1 MHMKDQ
7 ADDTAITNGLGEQN
21 QLIPLDPEQ
30 MTTGLNDTYP
40 QAPPSEES
48 SKAVAAIPA
57 SPAISAYEVPEAA
70 STKPL
75 WQRLSLKAKA
85 TSLAV
90 FIGVAPVIA
99 VGTAAYFFANQS
111 VSQKIIA
118 NKEATTEQIS
128 AKVATYMRERYGDI
142 QIMSSLDLFTDPTL
156 RSSTTKQAKQ
166 AALDQFINAYTIYN
180 SIAFFDLNGNVL
192 AQSSGDALGNHKD
205 RSYFQAAVKT
215 GEPHISQ
222 PLLSK
227 SSGLI
232 SVYTSNLVRDRAT
245 GKAIGVMRARLP
257 VTFLEDLLK
266 GIEDYENGYLVDKNG
281 KLFAG
286 SNAAQASILAANKT
300 GQPLAANDRFS
311 WYKRVKDSKEAEH
324 VLTSNELQ
332 SFVPFET
339 LKNADDPFLKNLP
352 DLGWQ
357 TILETDKGIAFNS
370 VQQLLWTLLAGS
382 LLAAILIS
390 AIAVVLAERAT
401 RPIIDSA
408 DAVNAIGQ
416 GNLEARVRVAGDD
429 ELAQLGDNIN
439 QMAEQIQTLILEQ
452 DYAAQQELERQ
463 TETAETQR
471 KQNEALQSDL
481 LKLLTDVE
489 AASDGDLTV
498 RANVDA
504 SEIGIV
510 GDFFNSIIE
519 NLRDIVARVQIASAQ
534 VNDSVSINSSSI
546 VALADEATLQAEQV
560 EQSLQFVEDLT
571 QAAQEV
577 SDNAQQAAAIAKTA
591 SETAVTGGATMDLT
605 VASID
610 QLRDTVAETAK
621 KVKRLGESSQQIS
634 KAVSLINQIALQT
647 NLLAINASIEAARA
661 GEEGRGFA
669 VVAEEVGALAS
680 QSATATKEIE
690 QIVENI
696 QLETAEVVNAMEVGT
711 TQVVEG
717 TRMVQDTKLSLGQI
731 VEVSQQIAD
740 LIQTI
745 SGSTASQTAK
755 AQMLSKLV
763 QNVAKVSV
771 NTSDSSRQVAGSLQ
785 ETVEIAKQLQ
795 ASVSTF
801 KIGSDA

>member
-1 MHMKDQ
+1 MHMQDH
-7 ADDTAITNGLGEQN
+7 ADDAPTNHVGETH
-21 QLIPLDPEQ
+21 QLVPLDPDQ
-30 MTTGLNDTYP
+30 MTTGLNGSYAQPALDD
-40 QAPPSEES
+40 
-48 SKAVAAIPA
+48 SKAVASIPA
-57 SPAISAYEVPEAA
+57 APADTYETPADAA
-70 STKPL
+70 TVKPL
-75 WQRLSLKAKA
+75 WQRLSLKSKA
-85 TSLAV
+85 TALAV
-90 FIGVAPVIA
+90 LIGVAPVIA
-99 VGTAAYFFANQS
+99 IGTAAYFFANQS
-111 VSQKIIA
+111 VSQRIID

-142 QIMSSLDLFTDPTL
+142 QIMSSLDIFTDPTL
-156 RSSTTKQAKQ
+156 RNSTTKQAKQ
-166 AALDQFINAYTIYN
+166 AALDQFVKAYTIYN

-192 AQSSGDALGNHKD
+192 AQSSGDTLGNHKS

-215 GEPHISQ
+215 EKPHISQ

-227 SSGLI
+227 SSGI
-232 SVYTSNLVRDRAT
+232 IAVYTSNVVRDRAT
-245 GKAIGVMRARLP
+245 GKPIGVMRARMP

-266 GIEDYENGYLVDKNG
+266 GIEDYENGYLVDQNG

-286 SNAAQASILAANKT
+286 SNQAQAAILAANKT
-300 GQPLAANDRFS
+300 GEPLAANDKFS
-311 WYKRVKDSKEAEH
+311 WYKTVKDSNESKEI
-324 VLTSNELQ
+324 LTSDKLQ
-332 SFVPFET
+332 SFVPFQALNNSE
-339 LKNADDPFLKNLP
+339 DPFLKNLP
-352 DLGWQ
+352 NLGWQ

-370 VQQLLWTLLAGS
+370 VQQLLWTLLAGTA
-382 LLAAILIS
+382 LAAILIS
-390 AIAVVLAERAT
+390 AIAVVVAERAT
-401 RPIIDSA
+401 RPIIGSA

-416 GNLEARVRVAGDD
+416 GDLDARVQVAGDD
-429 ELAQLGDNIN
+429 ELAQLGNNIN

-463 TETAETQR
+463 TETAEAQR
-471 KQNEALQSDL
+471 RQNEALQSDL

-519 NLRDIVARVQIASAQ
+519 NLRDIVARVQVAATQ
-534 VNDSVSINSSSI
+534 VNDSVSTNSSSI

-577 SDNAQQAAAIAKTA
+577 ADNAQQAATIAQTA
-591 SETAVTGGATMDLT
+591 SETAVNGGATMDLT

-610 QLRDTVAETAK
+610 QLRETVAETAK

-696 QLETAEVVNAMEVGT
+696 QLETAEVVNAMELGT

-740 LIQTI
+740 LVQTI

-755 AQMLSKLV
+755 AQMLTKLV

-795 ASVSTF
+795 ESVRTF
-801 KIGSDA
+801 KIASDA

>member
-1 MHMKDQ
+1 MHMKDH
-7 ADDTAITNGLGEQN
+7 ADDAAITNNLGDAN
-21 QLIPLDPEQ
+21 QLVPLDPEQ
-30 MTTGLNDTYP
+30 MTAGLNESYP
-40 QAPPSEES
+40 QELASNE
-48 SKAVAAIPA
+48 SKAVAPIPA
-57 SPAISAYEVPEAA
+57 APAAYEVTPEAA
-70 STKPL
+70 TVKPL

-85 TSLAV
+85 TTLALV
-90 FIGVAPVIA
+90 IGVAPIIG

-111 VSQKIIA
+111 ISQKIIET
-118 NKEATTEQIS
+118 KETSTTQVA
-128 AKVATYMRERYGDI
+128 AKVASYMRERYGDI
-142 QIMSSLDLFTDPTL
+142 QIMSSLDIFIDPTL
-156 RSSTTKQAKQ
+156 RGSTTKQAKQ
-166 AALDQFINAYTIYN
+166 AALDKFIDAYTIYN
-180 SIAFFDLNGNVL
+180 SIAFFDLKGNVL
-192 AQSSGDALGNHKD
+192 AQSSGEALGNHSD
-205 RSYFQAAVKT
+205 RSYFQAALKSDK
-215 GEPHISQ
+215 PIISQ

-232 SVYTSNLVRDRAT
+232 SVYSANVVRDRGT
-245 GKAIGVMRARLP
+245 GKPIGVVRARLP

-266 GIEDYENGYLVDKNG
+266 GVENYENGYLVDQNG
-281 KLFAG
+281 NLFAG
-286 SNAAQASILAANKT
+286 SNEAQAEILAANKT
-300 GQPLAANDRFS
+300 GQPLTADKKFS
-311 WYKRVKDSKEAEH
+311 WYKTVKDSNQPEYILESDKLE
-324 VLTSNELQ
+324 TI
-332 SFVPFET
+332 VPFQA
-339 LKNADDPFLKNLP
+339 LNNSDDPFLKNLP
-352 DLGWQ
+352 SLGWKAIVESDRG
-357 TILETDKGIAFNS
+357 TAFKS
-370 VQQLLWTLLAGS
+370 LQQLQWSLIAGS
-382 LLAAILIS
+382 ALAAIVIG
-390 AIAVVLAERAT
+390 AIAVILSERAT
-401 RPIIDSA
+401 RPIVDSA
-408 DAVNAIGQ
+408 EAVSAIGQ
-416 GNLEARVRVAGDD
+416 GDLDARVQVAGED
-429 ELAQLGDNIN
+429 ELAQLGGNIN

-452 DYAAQQELERQ
+452 EYAAQQELERQ
-463 TETAETQR
+463 TETAEQQR
-471 KQNEALQSDL
+471 KQNETLQADL

-519 NLRDIVARVQIASAQ
+519 NLRDIVGRVQIAAIQ
-534 VNDSVSINSSSI
+534 VNESVSTNSSSI
-546 VALADEATLQAEQV
+546 VALADEANVQAEQV

-571 QAAQEV
+571 HAAQEV
-577 SDNAQQAAAIAKTA
+577 AVNAQQAAEIAKTA
-591 SETAVTGGATMDLT
+591 SETAVTGGSTMDQT

-610 QLRDTVAETAK
+610 QLRETVAETAK

-717 TRMVQDTKLSLGQI
+717 TRMVQDTKQSLGQI
-731 VEVSQQIAD
+731 VAVSQQIAD
-740 LIQTI
+740 LVQTI

-763 QNVAKVSV
+763 QNVAKVSE
-771 NTSDSSRQVAGSLQ
+771 NTSESSRQVAGSLQ

-801 KIGSDA
+801 KIGMEA

>member
-1 MHMKDQ
+1 MHMKDH
-7 ADDTAITNGLGEQN
+7 ADDTATNNGLGDKN
-21 QLIPLDPEQ
+21 VVPLDLEQ
-30 MTTGLNDTYP
+30 MSASFNDAYP
-40 QAPPSEES
+40 QNIPSDE

-57 SPAISAYEVPEAA
+57 SPAVSDEPVPEAA
-70 STKPL
+70 TVKPL

-85 TSLAV
+85 TTLAV

-111 VSQKIIA
+111 ITQKVIDT
-118 NKEATTEQIS
+118 KEATATQIS
-128 AKVATYMRERYGDI
+128 AKVASYMRERYGDI
-142 QIMSSLDLFTDPTL
+142 QIMSSLDIFIDPTL
-156 RSSTTKQAKQ
+156 RGSTTKQAKQ
-166 AALDQFINAYTIYN
+166 AALDKFVDAYTIYN
-180 SIAFFDLNGNVL
+180 SIAFFDLKGNVL
-192 AQSSGDALGNHKD
+192 AQSSGKALGNHSD
-205 RSYFQAAVKT
+205 RSYFQAAVKS
-215 GEPHISQ
+215 GKPFISQ
-222 PLLSK
+222 PILSK

-232 SVYTSNLVRDRAT
+232 SVYSASVVRDRGT
-245 GKAIGVMRARLP
+245 GKPIGVVRARLP

-266 GIEDYENGYLVDKNG
+266 GVDKSENGYLVDQNG

-286 SNAAQASILAANKT
+286 SNEAQATILAANKS
-300 GQPLAANDRFS
+300 GQPLSADEKFS
-311 WYKRVKDSKEAEH
+311 WYKTVKDSDQADHRSGSGK
-324 VLTSNELQ
+324 LQ
-332 SFVPFET
+332 SYAPFQA
-339 LKNADDPFLKNLP
+339 LNNSDDPFLKNLP
-352 DLGWQ
+352 PLGWQ
-357 TILETDKGIAFNS
+357 TILESDEGVAFNT
-370 VQQLLWTLLAGS
+370 VQQLQWTLIAGTA
-382 LLAAILIS
+382 LAALVIGAL
-390 AIAVVLAERAT
+390 AVIFAERAT
-401 RPIIDSA
+401 RPIIASA
-408 DAVNAIGQ
+408 EAVNLIGQ
-416 GNLEARVRVAGDD
+416 GDLDARVQVSGED

-452 DYAAQQELERQ
+452 EYTAQQELERQ
-463 TETAETQR
+463 TETAEQQR
-471 KQNEALQSDL
+471 KQNETLQADL
-481 LKLLTDVE
+481 LTLLTDVE

-519 NLRDIVARVQIASAQ
+519 NLRDIVAQVQVASAQ
-534 VNDSVSINSSSI
+534 VNDSVSTNSSSI
-546 VALADEATLQAEQV
+546 VTLADEASAQAEQV

-577 SDNAQQAAAIAKTA
+577 SDNAQQAAEIAKTA
-591 SETAVTGGATMDLT
+591 SETAVNGGATMDLT

-610 QLRDTVAETAK
+610 QLRETVAETAK

-717 TRMVQDTKLSLGQI
+717 TRMVQDTKQSLGQI
-731 VEVSQQIAD
+731 VSVSQQIAD
-740 LIQTI
+740 LVQTI

-763 QNVAKVSV
+763 QNVAKVSE

-785 ETVEIAKQLQ
+785 ETLEIAKQLQ

-801 KIGSDA
+801 KISEA

>member
-1 MHMKDQ
+1 MHMKDH
-7 ADDTAITNGLGEQN
+7 ADDAATTNSLGEKN
-21 QLIPLDPEQ
+21 QLIPLDPEE
-30 MTTGLNDTYP
+30 MTTGLNDSYP
-40 QAPPSEES
+40 QDGASEGF
-48 SKAVAAIPA
+48 KAVAAIPV
-57 SPAISAYEVPEAA
+57 SPVSSPEPGPEV
-70 STKPL
+70 TLVKPL

-85 TSLAV
+85 TALAV
-90 FIGVAPVIA
+90 FIGVAPVIGI
-99 VGTAAYFFANQS
+99 GTAAYFFANQS

-142 QIMSSLDLFTDPTL
+142 QIMSSLDVFTDPTL
-156 RSSTTKQAKQ
+156 RASTTKQAKQ
-166 AALDQFINAYTIYN
+166 AALDQFVKAYTIYN
-180 SIAFFDLNGNVL
+180 SIAFFDLNGNVI
-192 AQSSGDALGNHKD
+192 AQSSGQALGNHGD

-215 GEPHISQ
+215 GKPHISQ

-227 SSGLI
+227 SSGI
-232 SVYTSNLVRDRAT
+232 IAVYTANVVRDKAT
-245 GKAIGVMRARLP
+245 GKPIGVVRARMP

-286 SNAAQASILAANKT
+286 SNEAQAAILAANET
-300 GQPLAANDRFS
+300 GQPLSASENFS
-311 WYKRVKDSKEAEH
+311 WYKTVRDSNKGEH
-324 VLTSNELQ
+324 VLTSDKLETI
-332 SFVPFET
+332 VPFQA
-339 LKNADDPFLKNLP
+339 LQNSDDPFLKNLP

-357 TILETDKGIAFNS
+357 TILETDRGIAFSS

-382 LLAAILIS
+382 ALAAILIS
-390 AIAVVLAERAT
+390 AIAVVVAERAT

-408 DAVNAIGQ
+408 EAVNLIGQ
-416 GNLEARVRVAGDD
+416 GDLDARVQVVGDD
-429 ELAQLGDNIN
+429 ELAQLGGNIN

-463 TETAETQR
+463 TELAETQR
-471 KQNEALQSDL
+471 QQSENLQRDL
-481 LKLLTDVE
+481 LQLLTDVE

-519 NLRDIVARVQIASAQ
+519 NLRDIVARVQTAATQ
-534 VNDSVSINSSSI
+534 VNDSVSTNSSSI
-546 VALADEATLQAEQV
+546 VALADEANIQAEQV

-577 SDNAQQAAAIAKTA
+577 AVSAQQAAEIAKTA
-591 SETAVTGGATMDLT
+591 SETAVTGGSTMDQT

-610 QLRDTVAETAK
+610 QLRETVAETAK

-680 QSATATKEIE
+680 QSATATKEIQ
-690 QIVENI
+690 QIVETI

-717 TRMVQDTKLSLGQI
+717 TRMVQDTKQSLGQI
-731 VEVSQQIAD
+731 VAVSQQIAD
-740 LIQTI
+740 LVQTI

-763 QNVAKVSV
+763 QNVAKVSE
-771 NTSDSSRQVAGSLQ
+771 NTSDSSRQVADSLQ
-785 ETVEIAKQLQ
+785 ETMAIAKQLQ

-801 KIGSDA
+801 KIGSEV

>member
-1 MHMKDQ
+1 MHMKDH
-7 ADDTAITNGLGEQN
+7 ADETAINNGLGEQN
-21 QLIPLDPEQ
+21 QLVPLDPEE
-30 MTTGLNDTYP
+30 MTTGLNDAYP
-40 QAPPSEES
+40 QDAASEG
-48 SKAVAAIPA
+48 SKAVAAIPV
-57 SPAISAYEVPEAA
+57 SPVSSPEPVPEAA
-70 STKPL
+70 SVKPL

-85 TSLAV
+85 TALAV
-90 FIGVAPVIA
+90 FIGVAPVI
-99 VGTAAYFFANQS
+99 GIGSAAYFFANQS

-118 NKEATTEQIS
+118 NKEEVTTQLS
-128 AKVATYMRERYGDI
+128 GKVASYMRERYGDI
-142 QIMSSLDLFTDPTL
+142 QIMTSLDIFTDPTL
-156 RSSTTKQAKQ
+156 RASTTKQAKQ
-166 AALDQFINAYTIYN
+166 AALDQFVNAYTIYN
-180 SIAFFDLNGNVL
+180 SIAFFDLKGNVI
-192 AQSSGDALGNHKD
+192 AQSSGKALGNHAD
-205 RSYFQAAVKT
+205 RSYFQAAVKS
-215 GEPHISQ
+215 GKPFISQ

-227 SSGLI
+227 SSGII
-232 SVYTSNLVRDRAT
+232 SVYTANVVRDKTT
-245 GKAIGVMRARLP
+245 GKPIGVVRARLP
-257 VTFLEDLLK
+257 VTFLEDLIK
-266 GIEDYENGYLVDKNG
+266 GIEGYENGYLADKNG

-286 SNAAQASILAANKT
+286 SNEAQATISAANKT
-300 GQPLAANDRFS
+300 GEPLSADQKFS
-311 WYKRVKDSKEAEH
+311 WYKTVKDSNEAEH
-324 VLTSNELQ
+324 VLTADKLQ
-332 SFVPFET
+332 TIVPFQA
-339 LKNADDPFLKNLP
+339 LNNSDDPFLKNLP
-352 DLGWQ
+352 ELGWQ
-357 TILETDKGIAFNS
+357 TILETDKGIAFS
-370 VQQLLWTLLAGS
+370 AVQQLQWTLMAGS
-382 LLAAILIS
+382 ALAAILIG
-390 AIAVVLAERAT
+390 AIAVVIAERAT

-408 DAVNAIGQ
+408 EAVNLIGQ
-416 GNLEARVRVAGDD
+416 GDLDARVQVAGED

-452 DYAAQQELERQ
+452 EYAAQQELERQ
-463 TETAETQR
+463 TETAEQQR
-471 KQNEALQSDL
+471 KQNEQLQADL

-498 RANVDA
+498 RAAVDA

-519 NLRDIVARVQIASAQ
+519 NLRDIVAQVQVAATQ
-534 VNDSVSINSSSI
+534 VNESVSTNSTSI
-546 VALADEATLQAEQV
+546 VVLADEANTQAEQV

-577 SDNAQQAAAIAKTA
+577 AVSAQQAAEIAKTA
-591 SETAVTGGATMDLT
+591 SETAVTGGSTMDQT

-610 QLRDTVAETAK
+610 QLRETVAETAK

-690 QIVENI
+690 QIVESI

-717 TRMVQDTKLSLGQI
+717 TRMVQDTKQSLGQI
-731 VEVSQQIAD
+731 VAVSQQIAD
-740 LIQTI
+740 LVQTI
-745 SGSTASQTAK
+745 SGSTASQTTK

-763 QNVAKVSV
+763 QNVAKVSE
-771 NTSDSSRQVAGSLQ
+771 NTSASSREVAGSLQ

-801 KIGSDA
+801 KIGSEA

>member
-1 MHMKDQ
+1 MHMKDV
-7 ADDTAITNGLGEQN
+7 DETATNNGHGDKN
-21 QLIPLDPEQ
+21 IVPLDLEQ
-30 MTTGLNDTYP
+30 MTSGLNDVYP
-40 QAPPSEES
+40 QDAGSDG
-48 SKAVAAIPA
+48 SKAVAAIPT
-57 SPAISAYEVPEAA
+57 SSAPSAEPVPEAA
-70 STKPL
+70 TVKPL
-75 WQRLSLKAKA
+75 LQRLSLKAKA
-85 TSLAV
+85 TTLAII
-90 FIGVAPVIA
+90 IGVVPVAA

-118 NKEATTEQIS
+118 NKEATTTQIA
-128 AKVATYMRERYGDI
+128 AKVASYMRERYGDI
-142 QIMSSLDLFTDPTL
+142 QIMSSLDIFIDPTL
-156 RSSTTKQAKQ
+156 RGSTTKQAKQ
-166 AALDQFINAYTIYN
+166 AALDQFVKAYTIYN
-180 SIAFFDLNGNVL
+180 SIAFFDLKGNVL
-192 AQSSGDALGNHKD
+192 AQSSGKALNNHSD

-215 GEPHISQ
+215 GQPYISQ

-227 SSGLI
+227 SSGVI
-232 SVYTSNLVRDRAT
+232 SVYTANVVKDRAT
-245 GKAIGVMRARLP
+245 GKPIGVVRARMP

-266 GIEDYENGYLVDKNG
+266 GIGKHENGYLVDQND

-286 SNAAQASILAANKT
+286 SNEAQATILKANES
-300 GQPLAANDRFS
+300 GQLLGADDQFS
-311 WYKRVKDSKEAEH
+311 WYKTVKDSKTPEFKRVSGKLET
-324 VLTSNELQ
+324 V
-332 SFVPFET
+332 VPFES
-339 LKNADDPFLKNLP
+339 LNNSDDPFLKNLP
-352 DLGWQ
+352 PLGWK
-357 TILETDKGIAFNS
+357 TIVETDEGIAFDAT
-370 VQQLLWTLLAGS
+370 QQLLWTILGGTV
-382 LLAAILIS
+382 LAAIIIS
-390 AIAVVLAERAT
+390 AIAAVIAERAT
-401 RPIIDSA
+401 RPIVDSA
-408 DAVNAIGQ
+408 EAVNAIGQ
-416 GNLEARVRVAGDD
+416 GDLDARVQVAGED

-463 TETAETQR
+463 TVSAEQQR
-471 KQNEALQSDL
+471 KQNEQLQSDL
-481 LKLLTDVE
+481 LTLLTDVE

-519 NLRDIVARVQIASAQ
+519 NLRDIVAQVQVAAAQ
-534 VNDSVSINSSSI
+534 VNDSVSTNSSAI
-546 VALADEATLQAEQV
+546 VDLADEATTQADQV

-571 QAAQEV
+571 EAAQEV
-577 SDNAQQAAAIAKTA
+577 AINAQQAAEIAKTA
-591 SETAVTGGATMDLT
+591 SETAVNGGVTMDQT
-605 VASID
+605 VDSID
-610 QLRDTVAETAK
+610 QLRETVAETAK

-717 TRMVQDTKLSLGQI
+717 TRMVQDTKQSLGQI

-740 LIQTI
+740 LVQTI

-763 QNVAKVSV
+763 QNVAKVSE

-801 KIGSDA
+801 KISEA

>member
-1 MHMKDQ
+1 MHMKDH
-7 ADDTAITNGLGEQN
+7 ADDTATNNGHGDKN
-21 QLIPLDPEQ
+21 IVPLDLEQ
-30 MTTGLNDTYP
+30 MTTGLNDTFP
-40 QAPPSEES
+40 QEAGSNG
-48 SKAVAAIPA
+48 SKAVASIPT
-57 SPAISAYEVPEAA
+57 SPAPSAEPVPEAA
-70 STKPL
+70 TVKPL
-75 WQRLSLKAKA
+75 LQRLSLKAKA
-85 TSLAV
+85 TVLSV
-90 FIGVAPVIA
+90 IIGVVPVAA

-111 VSQKIIA
+111 VSQKIID
-118 NKEATTEQIS
+118 NKETTTTQIA
-128 AKVATYMRERYGDI
+128 AKVASYMRERFGDI
-142 QIMSSLDLFTDPTL
+142 QIMSSLEIFIDSNL
-156 RSSTTKQAKQ
+156 RGSTTKQAKQ
-166 AALDQFINAYTIYN
+166 AALDKFIEAYTIYN
-180 SIAFFDLNGNVL
+180 SIAFFDLKGNVL
-192 AQSSGDALGNHKD
+192 AQSSGKALGNHSD
-205 RSYFQAAVKT
+205 RSYFQAAIKS
-215 GEPHISQ
+215 GKPIISQ

-227 SSGLI
+227 SSGKI
-232 SVYTSNLVRDRAT
+232 SVYSANVVRDKAT
-245 GKAIGVMRARLP
+245 GKPIGVVRARLP

-266 GIEDYENGYLVDKNG
+266 GIEKHENGYLVDQNG
-281 KLFAG
+281 NLFAG
-286 SNAAQASILAANKT
+286 SNEAQQTILAANET
-300 GQPLAANDRFS
+300 GTPLTADKQFS
-311 WYKRVKDSKEAEH
+311 WYKTVKDAKTPTYKRVSGKLE
-324 VLTSNELQ
+324 TI
-332 SFVPFET
+332 VPFEA
-339 LKNADDPFLKNLP
+339 LNNSDDPFLKNLP
-352 DLGWQ
+352 DLGWK
-357 TILETDKGIAFNS
+357 TIVETDEGIAFNAT
-370 VQQLLWTLLAGS
+370 QQLLWTILGGT
-382 LLAAILIS
+382 LLAAIIIS
-390 AIAVVLAERAT
+390 AIAAVIAERAT

-408 DAVNAIGQ
+408 DAVDAIGQ
-416 GNLEARVRVAGDD
+416 GDLDARVQVAGED
-429 ELAQLGDNIN
+429 ELAQLGSNIN

-452 DYAAQQELERQ
+452 EYASQQELERQ
-463 TETAETQR
+463 TETAEQQR
-471 KQNEALQSDL
+471 KQNEQLQSDL
-481 LKLLTDVE
+481 LTLLTDVE

-519 NLRDIVARVQIASAQ
+519 NLRDIVAQVQVASAQ
-534 VNDSVSINSSSI
+534 VNESVSTNSSSI
-546 VALADEATLQAEQV
+546 VDLADEATAQADQV

-577 SDNAQQAAAIAKTA
+577 ATNAQQAAEIAKTA
-591 SETAVTGGATMDLT
+591 SETAVNGGATMDLT

-610 QLRDTVAETAK
+610 QLRETVAETAK

-717 TRMVQDTKLSLGQI
+717 TRMVQDTKQSLGQI
-731 VEVSQQIAD
+731 VSVSQQIAD
-740 LIQTI
+740 LVQTI

-763 QNVAKVSV
+763 QNVAKVSE
-771 NTSDSSRQVAGSLQ
+771 NTSASSRQVAGSLQ

-801 KIGSDA
+801 KISEA

>member
-1 MHMKDQ
+1 MHMQDH
-7 ADDTAITNGLGEQN
+7 ADETAINNSIGEPN
-21 QLIPLDPEQ
+21 QLIPLDPELIS
-30 MTTGLNDTYP
+30 TGLNESYP
-40 QAPPSEES
+40 QDGAES
-48 SKAVAAIPA
+48 SKAVTAISA
-57 SPAISAYEVPEAA
+57 SPAPSAEPVPEAA
-70 STKPL
+70 TVKPL
-75 WQRLSLKAKA
+75 FQRLSLKAKA
-85 TSLAV
+85 TTLAIM
-90 FIGVAPVIA
+90 IGVVPVAAI
-99 VGTAAYFFANQS
+99 GTAAYFFANQS

-118 NKEATTEQIS
+118 NKEATTTQIS
-128 AKVATYMRERYGDI
+128 AKVASYMRERYGDI
-142 QIMSSLDLFTDPTL
+142 QIMSSLDIFTDPGL
-156 RSSTTKQAKQ
+156 RGSTTKQAKQ
-166 AALDQFINAYTIYN
+166 AALDQFVKAYTIYN
-180 SIAFFDLNGNVL
+180 SIAFFDLKGNVL
-192 AQSSGDALGNHKD
+192 AQSSGKDLGNHGD

-215 GEPHISQ
+215 GKPYISQ

-227 SSGLI
+227 SSGI
-232 SVYTSNLVRDRAT
+232 VSVYTANVVRNKAT
-245 GKAIGVMRARLP
+245 GKPIGVVRARMP

-266 GIEDYENGYLVDKNG
+266 GIESYENGYLVDKEG

-286 SNAAQASILAANKT
+286 SNAAQKAIQEANKT
-300 GQPLAANDRFS
+300 GTLLSADNRFS
-311 WYKRVKDSKEAEH
+311 WYKALKDSSKPEAI
-324 VLTSNELQ
+324 VTGDKLNTT
-332 SFVPFET
+332 VAFEA
-339 LKNADDPFLKNLP
+339 LNNSDDPFLKNLP
-352 DLGWQ
+352 ELGWH
-357 TILETDKGIAFNS
+357 TIVETDKNIAFNA
-370 VQQLLWTLLAGS
+370 VNQLGLTLVAGS
-382 LLAAILIS
+382 LLAAVLIS
-390 AIAVVLAERAT
+390 ALAVVVAERAT
-401 RPIIDSA
+401 RPIIESA
-408 DAVNAIGQ
+408 EAVNLIGQ
-416 GNLEARVRVAGDD
+416 GDLDARVQVAGED
-429 ELAQLGDNIN
+429 ELAQLGGNIN

-463 TETAETQR
+463 TDTAEQQR
-471 KQNEALQSDL
+471 KQNEQLQADL

-519 NLRDIVARVQIASAQ
+519 NLRDIVARVQVAATQ
-534 VNDSVSINSSSI
+534 VNDSVSTNSSSI
-546 VALADEATLQAEQV
+546 VALADEANVQAEQV
-560 EQSLQFVEDLT
+560 EKSLQFVEDLT

-577 SDNAQQAAAIAKTA
+577 AVSAQQAAEIAKTA
-591 SETAVTGGATMDLT
+591 SETAVTGGSTMDQT

-610 QLRDTVAETAK
+610 QLRETVAETAK

-690 QIVENI
+690 QIVETI

-717 TRMVQDTKLSLGQI
+717 TRMVQDTKQSLGQI
-731 VEVSQQIAD
+731 VSVSQQIAD
-740 LIQTI
+740 LVQTI

-763 QNVAKVSV
+763 QNVAKVSE
-771 NTSDSSRQVAGSLQ
+771 NTSASSREVAGSLQ

-801 KIGSDA
+801 KIGSEV

>member
-1 MHMKDQ
+1 MHMKDH
-7 ADDTAITNGLGEQN
+7 ADETATNNGLGDKH

-30 MTTGLNDTYP
+30 MTSGLNDAYP
-40 QAPPSEES
+40 QDTSEA
-48 SKAVAAIPA
+48 SKAVTAFPA
-57 SPAISAYEVPEAA
+57 PTPTAEPVAEAA
-70 STKPL
+70 TVKPL
-75 WQRLSLKAKA
+75 FQRLSLKAK
-85 TSLAV
+85 TTTLAIM
-90 FIGVAPVIA
+90 IGVIPIVGI
-99 VGTAAYFFANQS
+99 GTAAYFFANQS

-118 NKEATTEQIS
+118 NKEATTTQIS
-128 AKVATYMRERYGDI
+128 AKVASYMRERFGDI
-142 QIMSSLDLFTDPTL
+142 QIMSSLDIFTDPGL
-156 RSSTTKQAKQ
+156 RGSTTKQAKQ
-166 AALDQFINAYTIYN
+166 AALDQFVQAYTIYN
-180 SIAFFDLNGNVL
+180 SIAFFDLKGNVL
-192 AQSSGDALGNHKD
+192 AQSSGKALGNHGD

-215 GEPHISQ
+215 GKPFISQ

-227 SSGLI
+227 SSGVI
-232 SVYTSNLVRDRAT
+232 SVYTANAVRDKAT
-245 GKAIGVMRARLP
+245 GKPIGVVRARMP

-266 GIEDYENGYLVDKNG
+266 GIEDYENGYLVDQNG

-286 SNAAQASILAANKT
+286 SNEAQQTILEANESGK
-300 GQPLAANDRFS
+300 PLAADDKFT
-311 WYKRVKDSKEAEH
+311 WYKTIQDSKQAESII
-324 VLTSNELQ
+324 TSDKLETI
-332 SFVPFET
+332 VPFEA
-339 LKNADDPFLKNLP
+339 LNNSDDPFLKNLP
-352 DLGWQ
+352 PLGWKA
-357 TILETDKGIAFNS
+357 IIETDKGTAFNA
-370 VQQLLWTLLAGS
+370 VNQLGLTLIAGS
-382 LLAAILIS
+382 LLAAVLIT
-390 AIAVVLAERAT
+390 ALAVVVAERAT

-408 DAVNAIGQ
+408 EAVNAIGQ
-416 GNLEARVRVAGDD
+416 GDLDARVQVTGDD
-429 ELAQLGDNIN
+429 ELAQLGGNIN
-439 QMAEQIQTLILEQ
+439 QMAEQIQSLILEQ

-463 TETAETQR
+463 TETAEQQR
-471 KQNEALQSDL
+471 KQNENLQADL

-519 NLRDIVARVQIASAQ
+519 NLRDIVAQVQTAATQ
-534 VNDSVSINSSSI
+534 VNTSVSTNSSSI
-546 VALADEATLQAEQV
+546 VALADEANAQAEQV

-577 SDNAQQAAAIAKTA
+577 AVSAQQAAEIAQTA
-591 SETAVTGGATMDLT
+591 SETAVAGGSTMDQT

-610 QLRDTVAETAK
+610 QLRETVAETAK

-717 TRMVQDTKLSLGQI
+717 TRMVQDTKQSLGQI
-731 VEVSQQIAD
+731 VAVSQQIAD
-740 LIQTI
+740 LVQTI

-763 QNVAKVSV
+763 QNVAKVSE
-771 NTSDSSRQVAGSLQ
+771 NTSASSREVAGSLQ
-785 ETVEIAKQLQ
+785 ETVEVAKQLQ

-801 KIGSDA
+801 KIGSEA